1 MSLCESGMGAGH
13 PVPQS
18 AERTLTT
25 SGFTDFFSAKCLTVP
40 NRDRA
45 VSKDN
50 DLLVLRQLDQPL
62 NHGLLIALVKRGY
75 WIVEDKRG
83 LVAFACDVGQKCR
96 NGNDPIFS
104 LAQDI
109 GETTLRGTSKLELM
123 KDSALGDF

>member
-1 MSLCESGMGAGH
+1 M
-13 PVPQS
+13 P
-18 AERTLTT
+18 
-25 SGFTDFFSAKCLTVP
+25 
-40 NRDRA
+40 DRSQQGQA

-83 LVAFACDVGQKCR
+83 LVAFACDIGQKCR